1 MLAPVFN
8 VGTLLAPTTKDDFL
22 HNRVPQPQS
31 LLSHQDQQHQWQTA
45 ISDQASRTG
54 WGGRLADTLP
64 AGTLPPLISIA
75 GNQLF
80 AAGMSTQPLALPAAG
95 GSFGLSGFDA
105 SPAGQARKTA
115 FDHVRMAADANLLEQ
130 ATAAEVAAS
139 IQASQIVAPVL
150 AGTGSGVDTHFTGL
164 TSGIAKQLNQ
174 VARLVEARA
183 TLGASR
189 QIFFVSQGGY
199 DTHNDQLDRQ
209 DALFADLSPALKA
222 FYDATVGLGV
232 GAQVTTFTLSD
243 FARTLK
249 PASGGGSDH
258 AWGNHQIVIGGA
270 VKGGTTYGTLP
281 ALVLGGP
288 DDFTAEGRW
297 VPTLAV
303 DQYAATLATWFG
315 VSPSDLPKVL
325 PYVGRYS
332 TSESRVPRPIVDQT
346 GSTRSSRAPSCAAL
360 FFSRRA
366 AATSSSCA
374 RNLGV
379 ALDDAVE
386 VGAGRSSTQVRVRVR
401 TVAIAGASSRS
412 DISPK
417 TSPGAS
423 VPRSIESPSPP
434 PCPLRWLEA
443 SDCKTSSRPTRTT
456 KRPSVVPPRRS
467 TVCSVPSS
475 RRRKRATRSRR
486 SSRVKGRKSGEV
498 WSSVPTRRARKKC
511 MRSFETRGS
520 RLTSSRTPCAKISR
534 KSWS

>member
-1 MLAPVFN
+1 MRISRREFLEGLGAIGGAAALARIRPGRAAAAEPGDYRALVCVFLFGGNDGNNTIVPIDDAGYAAYAAARGSTDAGGLALARTALLPLAPSGGGAAAFGLHPRLGELQALWQAGVLAPVFN

-64 AGTLPPLISIA
+64 AGALPPLISIA

-80 AAGMSTQPLALPAAG
+80 AAGMTTQPLALPAAG
-95 GSFGLSGFDA
+95 GSFGLSGFDNSA
-105 SPAGQARKTA
+105 AGQARKTA

-150 AGTGSGVDTHFTGL
+150 SGASSGVDAHFTGL
-164 TSGIAKQLNQ
+164 TSSISKQLNQ

-258 AWGNHQIVIGGA
+258 AWGNHQLVIGGA
-270 VKGGTTYGTLP
+270 VKGGTTYGALP

-315 VSPSDLPKVL
+315 VTPSDLPKVL
-325 PYVGRYS
+325 PYVGRYP
-332 TSESRVPRPIVDQT
+332 TAD
-346 GSTRSSRAPSCAAL
+346 
-360 FFSRRA
+360 
-366 AATSSSCA
+366 
-374 RNLGV
+374 LG
-379 ALDDAVE
+379 
-386 VGAGRSSTQVRVRVR
+386 
-401 TVAIAGASSRS
+401 
-412 DISPK
+412 
-417 TSPGAS
+417 
-423 VPRSIESPSPP
+423 
-434 PCPLRWLEA
+434 
-443 SDCKTSSRPTRTT
+443 
-456 KRPSVVPPRRS
+456 
-467 TVCSVPSS
+467 
-475 RRRKRATRSRR
+475 
-486 SSRVKGRKSGEV
+486 
-498 WSSVPTRRARKKC
+498 
-511 MRSFETRGS
+511 F
-520 RLTSSRTPCAKISR
+520 LT
-534 KSWS
+534 